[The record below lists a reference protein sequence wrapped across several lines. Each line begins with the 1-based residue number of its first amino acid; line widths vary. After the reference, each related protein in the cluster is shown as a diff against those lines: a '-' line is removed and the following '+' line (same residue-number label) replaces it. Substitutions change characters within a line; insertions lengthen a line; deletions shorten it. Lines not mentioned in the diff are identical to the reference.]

1 MARWLTWLLLGLAGL
16 VLLVAGLLAFVAG
29 THTGLRWAWSM
40 GQPYLPDGIEVASVE
55 GRLLDEVIVSG
66 VRVDLPG
73 LELDAVR
80 LRLAWQPGRLWQNE
94 LRVRALEGSG
104 ITVTTRPD
112 ETPPADD
119 SDTPTELPERIE
131 LPLRVVIER
140 LAIRDVAYRAQPDA
154 EPIRLDRA
162 ELGARL
168 DNQQWQV
175 DTLTLRAPLADADG
189 DLRLTPVRPFAL
201 EAGLDWTVRAPDLAP
216 VSGQTRVGGDL
227 LERLTVDQTVAAPY
241 NARAE
246 VVLTQLLDAAA
257 LDATVHLNQTDV
269 AAIRADLPPA
279 GVDAELNASGPLGD
293 LDVQGWITGNSEA
306 HGRARLDLAANVS
319 PARVRLDTLRL
330 TSPDMA
336 GELNADGRVAL
347 GPGTPLDVR
356 LRWHDLQWPLAGEP
370 TLRSD
375 SGSIALDGR
384 LDDYRL
390 DADIG
395 WQLPDQ
401 DAGQLQLAGSGD
413 LSAIRLPTI
422 AVSGGPGRIAGDAR
436 VAWAPALDAEIRLA
450 GDNVNPGA
458 IQAAWPGNLSLD
470 LHATAAMPD
479 GALTARVETLAV
491 DGRLRDVPVRVD
503 ATAGYRPE
511 RVDIDRLLLE
521 AGGNRLTANGRLG
534 LAQTTSALDWN
545 LDAPTLNM
553 LAPFG
558 TALNGAVAGEGRVSG
573 TLQALRVNAELN
585 ANDLEAAGNE
595 LAALTLSADIDRSGQ
610 ARSKIDLQIT
620 DLQAGGQTLDAVTL
634 AGDGT
639 PADHQLRLALT
650 GPQLEADLGLTG
662 ALTDDETDWAFT
674 LQQFNLTRDP
684 LPTFALAAPAAGRLN
699 ATTQS
704 LEQTCLTGGDA
715 RLCLSGQRRG
725 GEITG
730 NLSLQNAA
738 LALARPWLPPDLAL
752 AGTVD
757 AEADARI
764 RGGEPDVTARIN
776 TSAGAISATDAD
788 GNDLTLLGFEAG
800 QITATLRDSRLT
812 VDGDLPLTA
821 GGRVALAVN
830 AGDAA
835 NGLTGGPLSGT
846 VDIAV
851 PDLSVITRLTDEV
864 EAFEG
869 GLDGQL
875 DLGGSLS
882 RPELIGEVALEAD
895 RVALVTPGLE
905 LTAVRAALVGQGNR
919 VQLDAGAT
927 SGEGTVEA
935 GGTIGFGG
943 DSPTVDL
950 TVRGDRFLAMDTRD
964 ARVLVSPDLT
974 IGMSA
979 DRIDVTGTV
988 TVPEADITPRELPAG
1003 SAVTVS
1009 DDQVIVSADNQPG
1022 AAGRALHADV
1032 TLVLGDAVH
1041 FEGFGLTADIA
1052 GDLRVRQQPGDPPT
1066 GTGELR
1072 VTEGRYKAYGQD
1084 LDIQRGRVL
1093 FAGGPVTQPGLD
1105 VRAVRRP
1112 ATDILVG
1119 VQVRGNLRTPDFTL
1133 YSEPGMG
1140 QSEQLSWLLLG
1151 RPLDGASSSEA
1162 SLVSRAALALGLKGG
1177 NTLVKSV
1184 GDRLGLDEIGIDS
1197 APGTTGE
1204 QAALM
1209 VGKWLTPRLY
1219 VNYGVGLFEPVSTL
1233 RLRYTLTPLWR
1244 IQTESTGA
1252 HSGGDLLFS
1261 IERP

>member
-1 MARWLTWLLLGLAGL
+1 MARWLTWLFLGLAGL
-16 VLLVAGLLAFVAG
+16 LLLVAGLAAFVAG
-29 THTGLRWAWSM
+29 TQTGLRWAWSM
-40 GQPYLPDGIEVASVE
+40 GEPYLPQGIQIASVE
-55 GRLLDEVIVSG
+55 GRLLDEVAVSG
-66 VRVDLPG
+66 LAVDVPG
-73 LELDAVR
+73 LELDAER
-80 LRLAWQPGRLWQNE
+80 LRLAWQPGRLWQGE
-94 LRVRALEGSG
+94 LRVKALEGSG
-104 ITVTTRPD
+104 ISITTQPD

-140 LAIRDVAYRAQPDA
+140 LAIRDVAYRSQPDA

-162 ELGARL
+162 ELRAQL
-168 DNQQWQV
+168 DNQQWQIG
-175 DTLTLRAPLADADG
+175 TLTLRAPLADADG
-189 DLRLTPVRPFAL
+189 SLRLTPVRPFAV
-201 EAGLDWTVRAPDLAP
+201 EASLDWTLRAPDLAP
-216 VSGQTRVGGDL
+216 IGGQTRIAGDL
-227 LERLTVDQTVAAPY
+227 LERLAIDQTVAAPY

-257 LDATVHLNQTDV
+257 LDATVRLNQTDV

-279 GVDAELNASGPLGD
+279 GVDAELDASGPLTD
-293 LDVQGWITGNSEA
+293 LSVEGWITGDSEA
-306 HGRARLDLAANVS
+306 HGRARLELAASVA
-319 PARVRLDTLRL
+319 PTRIRLETLRL

-336 GELNADGRVAL
+336 GQLTADGRVAL
-347 GPGTPLDVR
+347 TEGTPLDVR
-356 LRWHDLQWPLAGEP
+356 LQWQNLQWPLTGEP
-370 TLRSD
+370 TARSD
-375 SGSIALDGR
+375 AGSIEVAGQ

-390 DADIG
+390 DADLG
-395 WQLPDQ
+395 WQLPEQ
-401 DAGQLQLAGSGD
+401 DAGRLQLAGTGD
-413 LSAIRLPTI
+413 LSSLQLSTI
-422 AVSGGPGRIAGDAR
+422 AVSGGPGRVTGEAR
-436 VAWAPALDAEIRLA
+436 VAWAPALDAELRLT

-458 IQAAWPGNLSLD
+458 IQTAWPGNLSLD

-479 GALTARVETLAV
+479 GTLTARVETLAV
-491 DGRLRDVPVRVD
+491 DGQLREVPVRVD
-503 ATAGYRPE
+503 AAAGYRPD
-511 RVDIDRLLLE
+511 RIDLDRLLLE
-521 AGGNRLTANGRLG
+521 AGGNLLTANGRLG
-534 LAQTTSALDWN
+534 LAQTASSLDWT
-545 LDAPTLNM
+545 LDAPALNT

-558 TALNGAVAGEGRVSG
+558 AALDGAAVGEGRVSG
-573 TLQALRVNAELN
+573 TLQALRISADLSGS
-585 ANDLEAAGNE
+585 DLEAAGNE
-595 LAALTLSADIDRSGQ
+595 LASLTLRADIDRSGQ
-610 ARSKIDLQIT
+610 TRSRLDLQLT
-620 DLQAGGQTLDAVTL
+620 DLQAGGQTLDSVAL
-634 AGDGT
+634 IGDGT
-639 PADHQLRLALT
+639 PAKHQLQLAVT

-662 ALTDDETDWAFT
+662 ALADTDWAFT
-674 LQQFNLTRDP
+674 LEQLDLSYDQ
-684 LPTFALAAPAAGRLN
+684 LPTFTLAGTAGGRIS
-699 ATTQS
+699 AQIQS
-704 LEQTCLTGGDA
+704 LSETCLTGGDA
-715 RLCLSGQRRG
+715 RLCLA
-725 GEITG
+725 GERDGSDLTG
-730 NLSLQNAA
+730 SVSISNAA
-738 LALARPWLPPDLAL
+738 LALVGPWLPPDLAIT
-752 AGTVD
+752 GTMD
-757 AEADARI
+757 ADGEARI
-764 RGGEPDVTARIN
+764 RDGQPDVNLRVT
-776 TSAGAISATDAD
+776 TSAGAVSATDAD

-800 QITATLRDSRLT
+800 QITAGLQDNRLT
-812 VDGDLPLTA
+812 VDGELPLTA

-830 AGDAA
+830 AGDAET
-835 NGLTGGPLSGT
+835 GLADGPLSGT
-846 VDIAV
+846 IDVSV
-851 PDLSVITRLTDEV
+851 PDLTVITRLTDEV
-864 EAFEG
+864 EHFDG
-869 GLDGQL
+869 GLQGQL
-875 DLGGSLS
+875 SLAGSLTT
-882 RPELIGEVALEAD
+882 PEVVGELALEAD

-905 LTAVRAALVGQGNR
+905 LTAVRAALVGQGNQ
-919 VQLDAGAT
+919 VQLDASAT
-927 SGEGTVEA
+927 SGEGTVNA
-935 GGTIGFGG
+935 DGTIGFGG
-943 DSPTVDL
+943 DGPTVAL
-950 TVRGDRFLAMDTRD
+950 SVQGERFLALDTRD
-964 ARVLVSPDLT
+964 ARVLVSPELQV
-974 IGMSA
+974 GVGA

-988 TVPEADITPRELPAG
+988 TVPEADITPRNLPAG

-1009 DDQVIVSADNQPG
+1009 DDQVIVSAENEPG

-1052 GDLRVRQQPGDPPT
+1052 GSLAVKQRPGDPAT

-1112 ATDILVG
+1112 ATDVLVG

-1151 RPLDGASSSEA
+1151 RPLDGASSSET